1 MKNTT
6 IKTVLIEDDIALGN
20 SISELL
26 SLSNFEVNWFKEGA
40 EALAY
45 LNNNI
50 PDVIISDYMM
60 PNMDGEELFLRIRK
74 NSKFHTIP
82 FVIITA
88 NMDHNV
94 KLKQLKNG
102 VNGFIMKPFKVKE
115 LIYQIHNLVDLKKN
129 IEKKFSPDP
138 FSKVTIKLSKKDFI
152 TSVNEVLLK
161 NMKSNINM
169 DKLTEELFISKST
182 LDKRIRKLTNKNA
195 SQYVREFRLDYAVK
209 LIHLG
214 ERNIQYLVD
223 QTGFNS
229 FSYFTTSFKTYLN
242 VTPRDY
248 IKSIQAEKQS
258 FL

>member
-1 MKNTT
+1 MKNST
-6 IKTVLIEDDIALGN
+6 IKAVLIEDDIALGN

-40 EALAY
+40 EALTF
-45 LNNNI
+45 LNTNI

-74 NSKFHTIP
+74 NSKFNTIP

-88 NMDHNV
+88 NIDHNV

-102 VNGFIMKPFKVKE
+102 VNGFIMKPFKIKE
-115 LIYQIHNLVDLKKN
+115 LIYQINNLVDLKKN

-138 FSKVTIKLSKKDFI
+138 FSKITIKLSRKDFI
-152 TSVNEVLLK
+152 TSVNEILIK

-169 DKLTEELFISKST
+169 DKLSEELCISKST

-248 IKSIQAEKQS
+248 IKSIQSDKQS
-258 FL
+258 LF